1 MNQILEWEAFALLLS
16 RILLGVL
23 FLFQGYDKLFKFKIS
38 GVESVYKPE
47 LVRRGIPVFLI
58 RPSIFISSWI
68 EFLGGIFM
76 IPGLFTPVVLAVLGL
91 NLIGAAIA
99 FSVVRPMW
107 DMQYFFPRFAL
118 LIFLLIVPSSWNI
131 YSLDYYIN
139 MY

>member
-1 MNQILEWEAFALLLS
+1 MNQILEWEAFAVLLS

-47 LVRRGIPVFLI
+47 LVRRGIPGLLI
-58 RPSIFISSWI
+58 KPSIFISSWI
-68 EFLGGIFM
+68 EFLGGILLL
-76 IPGLFTPVVLAVLGL
+76 PGLFMQPVLAILGL

-99 FSVVRPMW
+99 FSIARPMW

-118 LIFLLIVPSSWNI
+118 LIFLLIAPTSWNI
-131 YSLDYYIN
+131 YSLDYYLNI
-139 MY
+139 Y